1 MDLVTGDAPQPGET
15 PRSEV
20 NPWSFDPNGAWWRTD
35 RDGERDSE
43 TGEALAD
50 AGGRARSP
58 RRRPSPVE
66 PRPAPASP
74 QLPPGYDGEASPFL
88 GEAVDA
94 HAAGVHDAAEAFT
107 EAGPRLPWEP
117 PPAVL
122 VEEEQAGR
130 IEDVEATAA
139 AQAVADSRAEY
150 LDVPVLAPELPD
162 ALELDLIDL
171 GDVTPESIALGRAE
185 VEQDHDHKE
194 RWRYTFPEEDDRP
207 ERSEADDLPEQRE
220 EAEAAAW
227 IEELRQEPPAWEPDG
242 LDEAD
247 DLPDLIG
254 RRGVSEPE
262 PDRNRPTV
270 SLDRGAVPGQSSGVS
285 RLGQVRP
292 HDSGPRIEASR
303 LRMENSPFWL
313 SEDERAAAAAAW
325 PEPDVRAKLANA
337 PGPADGR
344 RGLPPLQ
351 EARTPRRPAAG
362 LLGLVAL
369 SLIAAFFSWVSA
381 EPFWLDV
388 GHGDHGL
395 ATVTQCTGSGVTQRC
410 MGSFAATDG
419 SFGIPMV
426 PLLGVDPAHR
436 AAGTVA
442 TARMVSPQSR
452 QAYVGATGALVHL
465 RWMLGFILVLLCG
478 FGITALTGTRQLES
492 LRARRTGLLL
502 SLAGPALLLTGF
514 LYATY

>member
-15 PRSEV
+15 PRSEA

-35 RDGERDSE
+35 RDGNRDRE
-43 TGEALAD
+43 TEQALAD
-50 AGGRARSP
+50 AGGRARTP
-58 RRRPSPVE
+58 RRHPSPVE
-66 PRPAPASP
+66 PSSAPLP
-74 QLPPGYDGEASPFL
+74 PPGYDGEAI
-88 GEAVDA
+88 DA

-107 EAGPRLPWEP
+107 GRTM

-122 VEEEQAGR
+122 VEQEQAGL

-139 AQAVADSRAEY
+139 ARAIAESRIEY
-150 LDVPVLAPELPD
+150 VDVPVFAPENPA
-162 ALELDLIDL
+162 ALEFDLID
-171 GDVTPESIALGRAE
+171 VTPSPA
-185 VEQDHDHKE
+185 
-194 RWRYTFPEEDDRP
+194 
-207 ERSEADDLPEQRE
+207 QRE

-227 IEELRQEPPAWEPDG
+227 LEELRREPPAPEHDG
-242 LDEAD
+242 LNEAD

-254 RRGVSEPE
+254 RTDDE
-262 PDRNRPTV
+262 PDYNRPTV
-270 SLDRGAVPGQSSGVS
+270 ALDRGAVPGQSSGVA
-285 RLGQVRP
+285 RLGQARP
-292 HDSGPRIEASR
+292 QESGPRIEAAR
-303 LRMENSPFWL
+303 VRMENSPFWL
-313 SEDERAAAAAAW
+313 SEEERAAAGAAW
-325 PEPDVRAKLANA
+325 QPQVRTELADT

-351 EARTPRRPAAG
+351 EPRSPRPPAAG

-381 EPFWLDV
+381 EPFWLAV
-388 GHGDHGL
+388 GHGDHGV

-410 MGSFAATDG
+410 VGSFAATDR
-419 SFGIPMV
+419 SFGVPRV

-436 AAGTVA
+436 AAGTA
-442 TARMVSPQSR
+442 EAARMVSPQSR

-465 RWMLGFILVLLCG
+465 RWVLGFILVLLCG

-502 SLAGPALLLTGF
+502 SLAGPVLLLTGF

>member
-1 MDLVTGDAPQPGET
+1 L
-15 PRSEV
+15 S
-20 NPWSFDPNGAWWRTD
+20 
-35 RDGERDSE
+35 
-43 TGEALAD
+43 
-50 AGGRARSP
+50 
-58 RRRPSPVE
+58 
-66 PRPAPASP
+66 
-74 QLPPGYDGEASPFL
+74 PPGYDGEAI
-88 GEAVDA
+88 DA

-107 EAGPRLPWEP
+107 GRLMPEP

-122 VEEEQAGR
+122 VEEEQAGL

-139 AQAVADSRAEY
+139 ARAVAESRIEY
-150 LDVPVLAPELPD
+150 VDVPVFAPETPA
-162 ALELDLIDL
+162 ALEFDLID
-171 GDVTPESIALGRAE
+171 VAPSPA
-185 VEQDHDHKE
+185 
-194 RWRYTFPEEDDRP
+194 
-207 ERSEADDLPEQRE
+207 QRE

-227 IEELRQEPPAWEPDG
+227 LDELRREPPAREPDG
-242 LDEAD
+242 LNEAD

-254 RRGVSEPE
+254 RTDGE

-270 SLDRGAVPGQSSGVS
+270 ALDRSTVPGQSSGVS
-285 RLGQVRP
+285 RLGQARP
-292 HDSGPRIEASR
+292 QDSGPRVEAAR
-303 LRMENSPFWL
+303 ARMENSPFWL
-313 SEDERAAAAAAW
+313 SEEERAAAGAAW
-325 PEPDVRAKLANA
+325 PEPHIRTDLADT

-351 EARTPRRPAAG
+351 EPRSPRPPAAG

-381 EPFWLDV
+381 EPFWLAV
-388 GHGDHGL
+388 GHGDHGV

-410 MGSFAATDG
+410 VGSFTATDR
-419 SFGIPMV
+419 SFGVPAV

-436 AAGTVA
+436 AAGTA
-442 TARMVSPQSR
+442 EAARMVSPQSR

-465 RWMLGFILVLLCG
+465 RWVLGFILVLLCG

-502 SLAGPALLLTGF
+502 SLAGPVLLLTGF